1 MSRITFY
8 RKYRS
13 QTFSELVGQEHIV
26 QTLTNAITNQRLS
39 HAYIFSGP
47 RGTGKTSIARIFA
60 KALNIYETEQQ
71 LDQLTNELCQRI
83 NQGICVDIVEI
94 DAASNTGVDNIRDL
108 NEKVNFSP
116 VECSYKFYIIDE
128 AHMLSTGAF
137 NALLK
142 TMEEPPSNTIFIL
155 ATTEPHKIP
164 ITIHSRCQH
173 LRFRNL
179 TDLEIKTQLQHVCDK
194 ESITISDNGLAILAR
209 NSSGCM
215 RDGLS
220 LLDQMYSFKG
230 TNITDDDILKILG
243 TADINNIATIFLA
256 IAQKNSQELLTA
268 LKQLLNSGVNPLQL
282 LKDLTQFG
290 EQLLAFQSNYLDA
303 VTFNHDTI
311 KSITTHLTIPQTLT
325 ILNCLTQ
332 TESETRWV
340 SNPGLLIE
348 IRLMQLLFQNQAAP
362 VQQQSSA
369 QTQQQSPTVTQAPPH
384 QPQQQ
389 KPTPSYQK
397 PQAVTPT
404 AAAKAPPIPTPPIT
418 NKPSQPKQQPASQN
432 TTPAAQSLPDFQTQ
446 WNSFLSNL
454 KSNAPNLYSILRE
467 SKIIN
472 KQDNK
477 LQIELIQP
485 IQFFIDKLNEQ
496 QYKTI
501 LENHLSKFFN
511 QKLSYFINQTAE
523 PVKAGTTSITQ
534 QAVVQNPATNSTDE
548 SQPQAQTAPEP
559 LPTSENP
566 QEKSIQDI
574 ITIFEGSLV

>member
-404 AAAKAPPIPTPPIT
+404 AA
-418 NKPSQPKQQPASQN
+418 
-432 TTPAAQSLPDFQTQ
+432 
-446 WNSFLSNL
+446 
-454 KSNAPNLYSILRE
+454 
-467 SKIIN
+467 
-472 KQDNK
+472 
-477 LQIELIQP
+477 
-485 IQFFIDKLNEQ
+485 
-496 QYKTI
+496 
-501 LENHLSKFFN
+501 
-511 QKLSYFINQTAE
+511 
-523 PVKAGTTSITQ
+523 
-534 QAVVQNPATNSTDE
+534 
-548 SQPQAQTAPEP
+548 
-559 LPTSENP
+559 
-566 QEKSIQDI
+566 
-574 ITIFEGSLV
+574 